1 MWKRKLVMLVSAI
14 GMHKQFYCLLEVKP
28 KLQINVCIF
37 SGLLSFALSF
47 TAAGPTADTS
57 SLSFSPAVSEVEG
70 RPISF
75 IRWPRPAIAANK
87 SKAANKNK
95 RCCK

>member
-1 MWKRKLVMLVSAI
+1 MILVSAI
-14 GMHKQFYCLLEVKP
+14 GMHKQFYCLLEDKP
-28 KLQINVCIF
+28 KLQIIVCIF

-75 IRWPRPAIAANK
+75 MLMLFFVVLQNNFLDPNINT
-87 SKAANKNK
+87 S
-95 RCCK
+95 C